1 VIGKNGS
8 PTVGVLLG
16 GTSSEREVSLR
27 SGAAVAQALRQ
38 AGFKV
43 VEIDIRSETG
53 GELEG
58 QPIDVAFIALHGRF
72 GEDGCVQRILENRG
86 IPYTGSGAEASR
98 LAMDKVESKRLFRMK
113 HVATPPHHVIVHG
126 ESVALWEQFAR
137 ALGYPVVL
145 KPRAEGSSVG
155 VTVHEDCS
163 TLLDGAAEC
172 FRYGSVGLMEKFIA
186 GRELTVGILD
196 GKVLPLVEMK
206 PASKFFDFKAKY
218 QDPDTKYL
226 VNPPISEIEK
236 RRVQKSAKDAFTALG
251 CEGMGRVD
259 LILTPFCSVH
269 VLEVNTIPGM
279 TERSLF
285 PKAARA
291 AGIEFPDLCRMVVDA
306 ALRRRRDGF
315 WAAAA
320 ML

>member
-1 VIGKNGS
+1 MGRNGS
-8 PTVGVLLG
+8 PTVGVLMG
-16 GTSSEREVSLR
+16 GASSEREVSLR
-27 SGAAVAQALRQ
+27 SGAAVAQALRS
-38 AGFKV
+38 AGHKV
-43 VEIDIRSETG
+43 VEIDVRTETG

-58 QPIDVAFIALHGRF
+58 QAIDVAFIALHGRF
-72 GEDGCVQRILENRG
+72 GEDGRLQRILQDRG
-86 IPYTGSGAEASR
+86 IPYTGSGPEASR
-98 LAMDKVESKRLFRMK
+98 LAMDKVETKRLFKLK
-113 HVATPPHHVIVHG
+113 HVESPPHHVVVHG
-126 ESVALWEQFAR
+126 ESIALWEQFAR

-163 TLLDGAAEC
+163 TLLDGAVEC
-172 FRYGSVGLMEKFIA
+172 FRHGSVGLMEKFIA

-196 GKVLPLVEMK
+196 GKPLPLIEMQPK
-206 PASKFFDFKAKY
+206 SKFFDYKAKY

-226 VNPPISEIEK
+226 VDPPISEIEK
-236 RRVQKSAKDAFTALG
+236 RRVQKAAKDAFLALG
-251 CEGMGRVD
+251 CDGMGRVD

-291 AGIEFPDLCRMVVDA
+291 AGIEFPDLCSRLVAA
-306 ALRRRRDGF
+306 ALNRRRDGF
-315 WAAAA
+315 WAAA

>member
-1 VIGKNGS
+1 MIGKNGS
-8 PTVGVLLG
+8 PTVGVLFG

-38 AGFKV
+38 AGLKV

-58 QPIDVAFIALHGRF
+58 QAIDVAFIALHGRF
-72 GEDGCVQRILENRG
+72 GEDGRGQRILENRG

-113 HVATPPHHVIVHG
+113 HVATPPHHVVVSG

-155 VTVHEDCS
+155 VTVHDDCS

-172 FRYGSVGLMEKFIA
+172 FRHGSVGLMEKFIA

-236 RRVQKSAKDAFTALG
+236 RRVQKAAKDAFVALG
-251 CEGMGRVD
+251 CEGLGRVD

-291 AGIEFPDLCRMVVDA
+291 AGIEFPDLCRMLVDI
-306 ALRRRRDGF
+306 ALRRRREGF